1 MSRLVA
7 MCLFTGDA
15 IGRMTNSLNAEI
27 HSYNN
32 YLKAY
37 RSILR
42 RSSLITS
49 TTSVKTALLIRLS
62 AMKMNVTNYEG
73 FNYYKADG
81 GLFAFN
87 TMYMGLNR
95 VVKHSKGPPNAGRT
109 GRGLCSV
116 CISFLKE
123 SVSELHKVDI

>member
-7 MCLFTGDA
+7 MCFLTGADSGA
-15 IGRMTNSLNAEI
+15 NTYVLNAEI

-37 RSILR
+37 RSAVGGNN
-42 RSSLITS
+42 LIKLS
-49 TTSVKTALLIRLS
+49 RSVKKKLLIRLS
-62 AMKMNVTNYEG
+62 TRQMFVTNHEG
-73 FNYYKADG
+73 FNYYKEDS

-95 VVKHSKGPPNAGRT
+95 VVDNIYGPPIAGRT

-116 CISFLKE
+116 CISFMNK
-123 SVSELHKVDI
+123 SVSDLHNVNT